1 MSNLQIM
8 KIYNSKIHR
17 LILSGTFGFA
27 INHNFAIS
35 QQNPFKQFYVLPA
48 TYNSAFAGI
57 GSMDNTQTARFGIQ
71 YQNSFTESPNGQK
84 SLGVNYDQKF
94 KQLHGGLG
102 LSVVD
107 NSVAT
112 QYKLAYSYHLKI
124 SEKLQLNL
132 GANYAVMQN
141 TLITQKNSIGGGFAL
156 LSKNFYLGL
165 AANNLNKA
173 SNDFFAPPQLI
184 VTGGYQFKI
193 KTNKYVY
200 QIIPQF
206 NYYNQHNFSEYTVG
220 CNVKQANV
228 NVGAWYLNSSGQYR
242 NTDAF
247 AFNLG
252 YQLKNF
258 KFMYSYAFNLSNG
271 RSAMPSTHELSLVYS
286 FKTKKPVIHAFEAL
300 N

>member
-17 LILSGTFGFA
+17 LILAGTFGFA
-27 INHNFAIS
+27 INHNFANS

-48 TYNSAFAGI
+48 TYNSAFSGT
-57 GSMDNTQTARFGIQ
+57 GTLENTQTARFGIQ
-71 YQNSFTESPNGQK
+71 YQNSFAESPNGQK

-94 KQLHGGLG
+94 KLLHGGLG

-107 NSVAT
+107 NSVES

-132 GANYAVMQN
+132 GANYATIQN
-141 TLITQKNSIGGGFAL
+141 KSITQKNSIGGGLAL
-156 LSKNFYLGL
+156 LSQHFYLGV

-173 SNDFFAPPQLI
+173 SNDFFTPPQFI

-228 NVGAWYLNSSGQYR
+228 TVGAWYLSTSGQYK
-242 NTDAF
+242 NLDAIM
-247 AFNLG
+247 FNLG
-252 YQLKNF
+252 YQFKNF
-258 KFMYSYAFNLSNG
+258 KFMYGYGFNLSSG
-271 RSAMPSTHELSLVYS
+271 RSAIPSTHELSLVYS
-286 FKTKKPVIHAFEAL
+286 IKTKKSNNKICNAL
-300 N
+300 Y